1 MWTYK
6 TTKGVS
12 LIYISMH
19 PNLSL
24 GIALERDDGTFS
36 DYEDHNE
43 MPQSEIN
50 TRARGMIF
58 D

>member
-1 MWTYK
+1 MF
-6 TTKGVS
+6 
-12 LIYISMH
+12 SMH

-24 GIALERDDGTFS
+24 GIELERDDGTVS

-50 TRARGMIF
+50 TRGMTF